1 MLDDWQTK
9 PMLQLLLIFVV
20 AAVIVGAAYIVLTA
34 HKDMFKVMATQCY
47 CCDGQLGD
55 GKYLSCTDVYWD
67 GEKCKSTFPLGG
79 SYETK
84 YKEQCDKMLTN
95 LTSI

>member
-1 MLDDWQTK
+1 
-9 PMLQLLLIFVV
+9 MLQLLLIFVV
-20 AAVIVGAAYIVLTA
+20 AAVIVGAAYIVLTSQ
-34 HKDMFKVMATQCY
+34 KDSLQVMATQCY
-47 CCDGQLGD
+47 CCDGSLGD
-55 GKYLSCTDVYWD
+55 GEIATCTDVYWD

-84 YKEQCDKMLTN
+84 YKAQCDKMLTN